1 MKTQTKLLIITA
13 LMAVFFLIFPL
24 LDAGYIGVSWADK
37 LQSAIIVA
45 ALGFSFSLA
54 VEKEEDL

>member
-1 MKTQTKLLIITA
+1 
-13 LMAVFFLIFPL
+13 MAVFFLVFPL
-24 LDAGYIGVSWADK
+24 CDAGYIGVSWADK
-37 LQSAIIVA
+37 LQAAIIVA